1 MIELLGKIKKLFKKD
16 VKKFII
22 CRKYN
27 NNQINFRE
35 YLIIIKKRKKDK
47 NSLPIIVGKIIF
59 NVWMYKNI

>member
-35 YLIIIKKRKKDK
+35 YLIIIKKRKKDN
-47 NSLPIIVGKIIF
+47 NSLSIIVGKIIF